1 MKYADL
7 EKMIKNEKDGIKR
20 TAEYIGVTEQKLMDK
35 LKGRCPL
42 FVSEVYMICALFNI
56 QNPQEKQKFFYPE
69 RPKNGT
75 QKEVSST

>member
-7 EKMIKNEKDGIKR
+7 EKMIKKEKDGIKR

-56 QNPQEKQKFFYPE
+56 QNPQEKQNFFYPK
-69 RPKNGT
+69 RPKSGT
-75 QKEVSST
+75 KKGVRST

>member
-56 QNPQEKQKFFYPE
+56 QNPQEKQTEPRYKIMMEQFLIE
-69 RPKNGT
+69 GET
-75 QKEVSST
+75 T